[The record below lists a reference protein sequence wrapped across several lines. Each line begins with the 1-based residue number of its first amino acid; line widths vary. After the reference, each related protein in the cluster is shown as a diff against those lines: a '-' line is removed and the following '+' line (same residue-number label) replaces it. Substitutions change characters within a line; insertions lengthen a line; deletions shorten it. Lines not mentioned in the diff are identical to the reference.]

1 MRKDDKVLKDGEHIE
16 YINQE
21 LQLIVSKEHTF
32 GTDALLLADF
42 SKPAKNAVA
51 CDFGTGCGI
60 IPFYWEREGAG
71 KTIYG
76 VEIQE
81 KGYNQ
86 LCRSVELNEIKNIIP
101 INSDLKDL
109 KGKLP
114 FGQFD
119 LITMNPPY
127 TKSGGGIVSKDES
140 AKIARHEIK
149 CTFND
154 ICSSAAKLLKFG
166 GRLCMCI
173 RPERMCQLLYSMN
186 NSRIEPKRIRFVT
199 QRFGLSPWLVLIE
212 GKLGRKSG
220 LTVEPELYIENSKG
234 ELSDEMLRIIGT
246 YRKE

>member
-1 MRKDDKVLKDGEHIE
+1 MLKDGEHIE
-16 YINQE
+16 FINNE

-42 SKPAKNAVA
+42 SKPSKNAVA

-60 IPFYWEREGAG
+60 IPFYWKRENAG
-71 KTIYG
+71 KIIYG
-76 VEIQE
+76 VELQE
-81 KGYNQ
+81 KGYDQ
-86 LCRSVELNEIKNIIP
+86 LRRSAELNGIGNIIP
-101 INSDLKDL
+101 INSDLKEL

-119 LITMNPPY
+119 VVSMNPPY
-127 TKSGGGIVSKDES
+127 TKSGGGIVSREES

-149 CTFND
+149 CTFED
-154 ICSSAAKLLKFG
+154 ICMSAARLLKFG

-173 RPERMCQLLYSMN
+173 RPERMCQLIYAMN
-186 NSRIEPKRIRFVT
+186 KSKIEPKRIRFVT
-199 QRFGLSPWLVLIE
+199 QRPGQSPWLVLME

-220 LTVEPELYIENSKG
+220 LTVEPELYIENEKG
-234 ELSDEMLRIIGT
+234 EISGEMLRIIGT